1 MNLAEY
7 SSYDG
12 LGLADLVRRKEV
24 TSAEL
29 CELALRGVE
38 AVNPHLNAVIETF
51 PDRARKVIST
61 SGPFA
66 GVPLL
71 VKDFPIEA
79 GVRAEMGSEL
89 AAGFRALNDTEMMRR
104 LRNAGFINLG
114 RTTTS
119 EFGLA
124 ALTTS
129 RHTGATRNPWDLE
142 ISTAGSSGG
151 SAAAVAAGVVPI
163 ATGGDGGGSIRNPAS
178 FCGLVGL
185 KPTRGRISL
194 GPDSGNPYS
203 GMVVNFVLTR
213 TVRDCAASL
222 DALEGPAVGDPF
234 EIPRPRTPYIDE
246 IAGRPQRLRIALT
259 ATAWSGLAVDPEVA
273 NAVRATGKL
282 LEDMDHAV
290 EEATPELDYEPFLA
304 AQIDLWS
311 GHTAAA
317 IASVGRAM
325 ERKPSPDNLQSTTWA
340 VYEAGKSAS
349 AATLVEAE
357 EHYNVVT
364 RRVGAFFEQYDVL
377 VTPTNTCLPLAL
389 SAHALDTPGATV
401 KDLFHHL
408 APIETFTA
416 LFNGTGHPAISL
428 PLHESRSGLP
438 IGMQLVARF
447 GAEAMLLR
455 LAASLETARG
465 WVARSPPIHVGR
477 KPVAVA

>member
-12 LGLADLVRRKEV
+12 LGLADLVRGKET

-29 CELALRGVE
+29 CELALRGLE
-38 AVNPHLNAVIETF
+38 GVNPQLNAVIETF
-51 PDRARKVIST
+51 PDRAGKVIST
-61 SGPFA
+61 TGPFA

-79 GVRAEMGSEL
+79 GVKAEMGSEL
-89 AAGFRALNDTEMMRR
+89 AAGFTASNDTEVMRR
-104 LRNAGFINLG
+104 LQRAGFINLG

-124 ALTTS
+124 ALTIS
-129 RHTGATRNPWDLE
+129 RHTGATRNPWNLE

-194 GPDSGNPYS
+194 GPDGGNPYS

-234 EIPRPRTPYIDE
+234 EILRPTTPYINE
-246 IAGRPQRLRIALT
+246 IGRKPQRLRIALT
-259 ATAWSGLAVDPEVA
+259 ATAWSGLTVDPEVVD
-273 NAVRATGKL
+273 AVRETGKL
-282 LEDMDHAV
+282 LENMGHEV
-290 EEATPELDYEPFLA
+290 EEATPDFDYETFLA
-304 AQIDLWS
+304 AQIDLWC

-317 IASVGRAM
+317 IASVGRIM
-325 ERKPSPDNLQSTTWA
+325 KRKPSLDNLQSTTWA
-340 VYEAGKSAS
+340 VYEAGKAMS
-349 AATLVEAE
+349 AARLIKGE
-357 EHYNVVT
+357 EHYNFVI
-364 RRVGAFFEQYDVL
+364 RQVGSFFEEYDVL
-377 VTPTNTCLPLAL
+377 ITPTNTCLPLPL
-389 SAHALDTPGATV
+389 SAHKLDTPGATV
-401 KDLFHHL
+401 KDLFDHL
-408 APIETFTA
+408 APIETFSA

-438 IGMQLVARF
+438 IGMQFVARF
-447 GAEAMLLR
+447 GGEATLLR
-455 LAASLETARG
+455 LAASLEIARA
-465 WVARSPPIHVGR
+465 WISRKPPIHVAR
-477 KPVAVA
+477 KLATAA